1 MKKIIAFALTVCLVF
16 AVAGVFASAVTLN
29 PVENITSYTTPNVNG
44 YGLEWYN
51 DEEGEFKLFDG
62 EIPDEDML
70 AVAVSEAVAEDE
82 TLNEWYAWKGW
93 IALAKTVDSAFEKG
107 KSVNID
113 FAFEREVTLKEMVF
127 HTAAMATGNVGNPT
141 EFRLYVSE
149 DGETYTKAPVATVA
163 GGGEAN
169 VAKLSETVV
178 TLDEAVVTNYVRVVM
193 DAPAAWTFLSEVEI
207 YEDTDATDAV
217 TAGALI
223 DAEPEE
229 ESSEPEESS
238 APEESS
244 EPEESAAAPSEDADD
259 ESSAAVSEEES
270 SKEESSKAASS
281 TPPASSTAVSEAE
294 ADDGGNMW
302 LWIVIAAVVVVVIV
316 VVAIVVSKKKKA
328 E

>member
-82 TLNEWYAWKGW
+82 KLNEWYAWKGW

-229 ESSEPEESS
+229 ESS

-244 EPEESAAAPSEDADD
+244 ETEESSAAPSEDADD
-259 ESSAAVSEEES
+259 ESSAAVS
-270 SKEESSKAASS
+270 KEESSKAASS
-281 TPPASSTAVSEAE
+281 PPLASSAAASEAE
-294 ADDGGNMW
+294 AGDGGNMW

>member
-127 HTAAMATGNVGNPT
+127 H
-141 EFRLYVSE
+141 
-149 DGETYTKAPVATVA
+149 
-163 GGGEAN
+163 
-169 VAKLSETVV
+169 LS
-178 TLDEAVVTNYVRVVM
+178 
-193 DAPAAWTFLSEVEI
+193 
-207 YEDTDATDAV
+207 
-217 TAGALI
+217 LI
-223 DAEPEE
+223 H
-229 ESSEPEESS
+229 
-238 APEESS
+238 
-244 EPEESAAAPSEDADD
+244 
-259 ESSAAVSEEES
+259 
-270 SKEESSKAASS
+270 
-281 TPPASSTAVSEAE
+281 
-294 ADDGGNMW
+294 
-302 LWIVIAAVVVVVIV
+302 I
-316 VVAIVVSKKKKA
+316 
-328 E
+328 